1 MPDAKNNAKL
11 TGDTHLP
18 DAESEFDLQES
29 NPQGTGTSGTPADR
43 GPKSESGEQG
53 RPGRGGNKAGLLK
66 DSGETQSQDR

>member
-18 DAESEFDLQES
+18 DAESDFDLQES
-29 NPQGTGTSGTPADR
+29 NPEATDTSGTPADR

-53 RPGRGGNKAGLLK
+53 RPGPGGTKAGLLK
-66 DSGETQSQDR
+66 DRDGR